1 MTKQKFLNLSILSLL
16 VLALLG
22 GCSILGGKKA
32 MEAKREAEK
41 QEMIEIV
48 ESEEVQ
54 ALIQK
59 KIDYYNNLVEG
70 EEKPITSYEVD
81 YDSLEYHPMGGII
94 IKIIMNDIPE
104 QYVSIDV
111 YIDKDGNYHHSGSV
125 VSEGLRKL
133 LLSYSQEETDES
145 KQ

>member
-32 MEAKREAEK
+32 TEDKREAEK

-54 ALIQK
+54 EQIRHSFK
-59 KIDYYNNLVEG
+59 NLDKQSFTEQG
-70 EEKPITSYEVD
+70 TIKSYE
-81 YDSLEYHPMGGII
+81 L
-94 IKIIMNDIPE
+94 
-104 QYVSIDV
+104 
-111 YIDKDGNYHHSGSV
+111 DKDSVYLSPSHSIHFTLFINGDKGVTISENIALVNGEYELGGSSI
-125 VSEGLRKL
+125 SEELSD
-133 LLSYSQEETDES
+133 LLSND
-145 KQ
+145 

>member
-54 ALIQK
+54 AIIQEEV
-59 KIDYYNNLVEG
+59 DYYNNLVEG

-94 IKIIMNDIPE
+94 IKIIMNDISE

-111 YIDKDGNYHHSGSV
+111 YIDQNKEYQQSGSV
-125 VSEGLRKL
+125 VSGEFSDYLVAFK
-133 LLSYSQEETDES
+133 EKVEHDET
-145 KQ
+145 Q